1 MFHSYTLHFC
11 SSTPIINGLQFLNV
25 ICNTSTSLSAG
36 CPTSGGVTISPSTGT
51 FEAGDELT
59 CASDGYD
66 ATFTWSG
73 TTGVNNDQV
82 SSSANPFTLPEGPFN
97 LTCTAEV
104 NELTC
109 TERTQTTLV
118 ESAYSMY

>member
-1 MFHSYTLHFC
+1 M
-11 SSTPIINGLQFLNV
+11 
-25 ICNTSTSLSAG
+25 STSLSAG
-36 CPTSGGVTISPSTGT
+36 CPTSGGVTIIPSTGT

-66 ATFTWSG
+66 PTFTWSG
-73 TTGVNNDQV
+73 TTGVNGDDV

-97 LTCTAEV
+97 VTCTAEV

-109 TERTQTTLV
+109 TETTQTTLV
-118 ESAYSMY
+118 ESAYSKY

>member
-1 MFHSYTLHFC
+1 M
-11 SSTPIINGLQFLNV
+11 
-25 ICNTSTSLSAG
+25 
-36 CPTSGGVTISPSTGT
+36 
-51 FEAGDELT
+51 

-73 TTGVNNDQV
+73 TTGVNNDLV
-82 SSSANPFTLPEGPFN
+82 SSSANPFTLPEGPFD

-109 TERTQTTLV
+109 TETTQTTLV
-118 ESAYSMY
+118 ESAYSMYRKQCDTFLTTPMLMTLFVG